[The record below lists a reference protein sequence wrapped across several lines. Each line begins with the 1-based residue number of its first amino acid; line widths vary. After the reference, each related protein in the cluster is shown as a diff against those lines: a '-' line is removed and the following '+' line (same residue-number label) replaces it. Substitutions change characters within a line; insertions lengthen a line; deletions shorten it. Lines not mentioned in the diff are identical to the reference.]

1 MKYEF
6 FVGLRY
12 LRSRRRERFISLIT
26 VISVVGVMIAVMTL
40 NVVVA
45 VFTGFEELVRDQ
57 LLGFNAHVLL
67 AKPGGYLLGYEKL
80 VEEVEK
86 VDDVV
91 AAAPTLYGQVILTS
105 RNRVSGVLVRG
116 INSKDTQEVVDLQ
129 KFMRQGRL
137 SDLEQRLT
145 VQVDGRSLSL
155 PGLIIGESLA
165 GQLGLFNGDSVQ
177 VVSPVGSPTAVGI
190 IPRIRRFG
198 VVGLYNSG
206 RRDYDSTLVFMNLRD
221 AQQFFDLGDVA
232 TNIQI
237 RVADVDKAQAVA
249 AAVQQRLGFPYLV
262 EDWSQLFPK
271 LFSALRL
278 EKTVYFLVLLLMVL
292 IAAFNIVSTLIMVV
306 MEKRRDIA
314 VLRSLGASEKSI
326 RLIFLIKGWVIGAV
340 GTSLGVVFGLGV
352 SLLIQRYQF
361 IEIPKEVFGTSTVPV
376 TISASYFVLVAVVSF
391 LICVLASIYPARQ
404 AAKLDPVE
412 VIRYE

>member
-1 MKYEF
+1 MRYEF

-12 LRSRRRERFISLIT
+12 LRSRRSEKFISLIT
-26 VISVVGVMIAVMTL
+26 LISVIGVMIAVMTL
-40 NVVVA
+40 NVVIA
-45 VFTGFEELVRDQ
+45 VFTGFEGLVRDQ
-57 LLGFNAHVLL
+57 LLGFNAHALVTR
-67 AKPGGYLLGYEKL
+67 PGGYLTGYENL
-80 VEEVEK
+80 VQEVEK
-86 VDDVV
+86 VEDVI

-116 INSKDTQEVVDLQ
+116 INAKDTQEVVDLQ
-129 KFMRQGRL
+129 KFMRQGQL
-137 SDLEQRLT
+137 SDLERT
-145 VQVDGRSLSL
+145 MKVSVDGRMLNL

-165 GQLGLFNGDSVQ
+165 GQLGLLAGDSVQ

-237 RVADVDKAQAVA
+237 KVTDVDGAGRVAARIQE
-249 AAVQQRLGFPYLV
+249 RLGFPYMV

-314 VLRSLGASEKSI
+314 VLRSMGASERSV
-326 RLIFLIKGWVIGAV
+326 RLIFLIKGWIIGAV
-340 GTSLGVVFGLGV
+340 GTSLGVLFGLVV

-376 TISASYFVLVAVVSF
+376 TISAIYFIVVALVSF
-391 LICVLASIYPARQ
+391 LICVVASIYPARQ

>member
-6 FVGLRY
+6 LVGLRY
-12 LRSRRRERFISLIT
+12 LRSRRREKFISLIT
-26 VISVVGVMIAVMTL
+26 FISVVGVMIAVMTL
-40 NVVVA
+40 NVVIA

-57 LLGFNAHVLL
+57 LLGLNAHALV
-67 AKPGGYLLGYEKL
+67 AKPGGYLTGYRGVIEQIEQ
-80 VEEVEK
+80 VE
-86 VDDVV
+86 DVV
-91 AAAPTLYGQVILTS
+91 SAAPTLYGQAILTS
-105 RNRVSGVLVRG
+105 RNRVSGVLLRG
-116 INSKDTQEVVDLQ
+116 ITPEDTQEVVDLQ

-137 SDLEQRLT
+137 ADLERPVAVT
-145 VQVDGRSLSL
+145 VDGRRLEL
-155 PGLIIGESLA
+155 PGIILGESLA
-165 GQLGLFNGDSVQ
+165 GQLGLFMGEAVQ

-190 IPRIRRFG
+190 VPRIRRFG
-198 VVGLYNSG
+198 VAGLYNSG
-206 RRDYDSTLVFMNLRD
+206 RRDYDSTLVFMNLPD
-221 AQQFFDLGDVA
+221 AQRFFDLGDVA

-237 RVADVDKAQAVA
+237 RVADVDAAQRVA
-249 AAVQQRLGFPYLV
+249 AKIQEQLGFPYLV
-262 EDWSQLFPK
+262 EDWSQLFPS

-314 VLRSLGASEKSI
+314 VLRSMGASEKSV
-326 RLIFLIKGWVIGAV
+326 RLIFLIKGWIIGAV

-352 SLLIQRYQF
+352 SFLIQRYQF

-376 TISASYFVLVAVVSF
+376 TISAVYFVLVAAVSF

>member
-57 LLGFNAHVLL
+57 LLGFNAHALL
-67 AKPGGYLLGYEKL
+67 AKPGGYLLGYQKL
-80 VEEVEK
+80 VEEVKK

-116 INSKDTQEVVDLQ
+116 INPKDTQEVVDLE
-129 KFMRQGRL
+129 KFMRQGQL
-137 SDLEQRLT
+137 SDLEQPLT

-155 PGLIIGESLA
+155 PGIIIGESLA

-198 VVGLYNSG
+198 VAGFYNSG

-237 RVADVDKAQAVA
+237 RVADVDNARDVA
-249 AAVQQRLGFPYLV
+249 AKVQQRLGFPYLV

-314 VLRSLGASEKSI
+314 VLRSLGASAKSI

-361 IEIPKEVFGTSTVPV
+361 IEIPKEVFGTSRVPV
-376 TISASYFVLVAVVSF
+376 TISPIYFVLIAVVSF

>member
-6 FVGLRY
+6 LVGLRY
-12 LRSRRRERFISLIT
+12 LRSRRREKFISLIT
-26 VISVVGVMIAVMTL
+26 VISVLGVMIAVMTL
-40 NVVVA
+40 NVVIA
-45 VFTGFEELVRDQ
+45 VFTGFEGLVRDQ

-67 AKPGGYLLGYEKL
+67 SKPGGYVTGYDRL
-80 VEEVEK
+80 IDEVENVK
-86 VDDVV
+86 GVV

-105 RNRVSGVLVRG
+105 RNRVTGVLVRG
-116 INSKDTQEVVDLQ
+116 IKPRETQKVVDLR
-129 KFMRQGRL
+129 KFMREGRL
-137 SDLEQRLT
+137 SDLEQHVRVT
-145 VQVDGRSLSL
+145 VDGRSLEL
-155 PGLIIGESLA
+155 PGIIIGESLA
-165 GQLGLFNGDSVQ
+165 GELGLFEGDAVQ
-177 VVSPVGSPTAVGI
+177 VISPVGSPTAVGI
-190 IPRIRRFG
+190 IPRIRRFA
-198 VVGLYNSG
+198 VVGLYSSG
-206 RRDYDSTLVFMNLRD
+206 RRDYDSTLVFMDLRD

-237 RVADVDKAQAVA
+237 RVTDVDAAKDVA
-249 AAVQQRLGFPYLV
+249 ARIEKRLGFPYLA

-314 VLRSLGASEKSI
+314 VLRSMGASQRSV
-326 RLIFLIKGWVIGAV
+326 RLIFLIKGWIIGGV
-340 GTSLGVVFGLGV
+340 GTLLGVLSGLAV
-352 SLLIQRYQF
+352 SWLIQRYQF

-376 TISASYFVLVAVVSF
+376 TISAIYFVIVAAVSF
-391 LICVLASIYPARQ
+391 LICVLAGIYPARQ

-412 VIRYE
+412 VLRYE